1 MIKKESLLYT
11 FAFLV
16 DGCISVVW
24 FCIPLLALRLGASY
38 EDLGALGA
46 IGSLAYALS
55 CLLAGRL
62 SDRVGYRSTIIYTC
76 FLIVLVF
83 SSYLVV
89 SQVVHLLILGAITG
103 VVVAGLWPPLQAWIG
118 QGKEGRRLLHALSGY
133 NISWSL
139 GVLAGPVLGGLLYAV
154 YPTGVFALCAALM
167 GLLAIGLT
175 VVRVREE
182 EVPAA
187 AASGPTSFPLARRF
201 LPIAWIAN
209 FATFFSGGAI
219 RALFPKLAGDLKISP
234 ELLGYLLGLIGVAQL
249 VTFVVLARGG
259 WWQFRWGP
267 LAAIQLVGA
276 GGLFLLAASQ
286 SPFILGVALLLHGLQ
301 AGVTFTASI
310 FYSLYTRGGGG
321 RRTGFHEAIIGSGFL
336 FGPLLGGL
344 AAEHIGSRSPYLLS
358 AGVVFG
364 GLALQYYF
372 LKNSRGA
379 G

>member
-24 FCIPLLALRLGASY
+24 FCIPLLALQLGASY

-46 IGSLAYALS
+46 IGSLTYALS

-76 FLIVLVF
+76 FLIGLIF
-83 SSYLVV
+83 SSYLLVTR
-89 SQVVHLLILGAITG
+89 VVHMLILSAITG
-103 VVVAGLWPPLQAWIG
+103 VIVAGLWPPLQAWIG
-118 QGKEGRRLLHALSGY
+118 QGKEDRKLLHALGGY

-139 GVLAGPVLGGLLYAV
+139 GVLVGPVLGGLLYAL
-154 YPTGVFALCAALM
+154 YPTGIFAFCAGLI
-167 GLLAIGLT
+167 GLLAIGLIT
-175 VVRVREE
+175 VRVREE
-182 EVPAA
+182 DAFVAEL
-187 AASGPTSFPLARRF
+187 SESTSFPLARKF
-201 LPIAWIAN
+201 LPIAWTAN

-219 RALFPKLAGDLKISP
+219 RSLFPKLAGDLEISA
-234 ELLGYLLGLIGVAQL
+234 ELLGYLLGLIGLAQL
-249 VTFVVLARGG
+249 FTFVVLARGT

-267 LAAIQLVGA
+267 LAAIQLAGA
-276 GGLFLLAASQ
+276 GGLLLLASSK
-286 SPFILGVALLLHGLQ
+286 SPFILGAALLLHGLL

-310 FYSLYTRGGGG
+310 FYSLYTRGGEG

-344 AAEHIGSRSPYLLS
+344 AAEHIGSRSPYLLA
-358 AGVVFG
+358 AGVVFA
-364 GLALQYYF
+364 GLILQFYF
-372 LKNSRGA
+372 LKRSREEC
-379 G
+379 